1 MELSKLEE
9 GSEYVLQRLRE
20 AGSTEDLVL
29 ARKLSLDL
37 CHARQ
42 FALLASVTEALSRRC
57 PDDAQARRLH
67 AQALIEQ
74 GYATAAIELL
84 RPLATRLPATD
95 PEQAEVTGLLGRA
108 FKQIFLDANDKTGPM
123 ASDALAQA
131 VAYYRRSIEANAAD
145 TWHGVNLLA
154 LLVKARRLGLDPAPD
169 VTIDVLARKLI
180 SRLNKLPEAVRNVW
194 HLAALAE
201 ASLGLDDWAAVEG
214 ALHRYVADPGVR
226 AFHIAST
233 LKQFTEVWDI
243 EAVDDHGRAL
253 ANILRARLLSLS
265 TGEVLL
271 SARDLAAARS
281 TQPDAGQLEA
291 VLGELGTQTYRWYMT
306 GLKRAAGVCAIRHSL
321 GARIGTGWLAQ
332 ARDLGLEREE
342 LVVVTN
348 AHVVSGSGAQQSI
361 QPESAEVVFEANAPG
376 QSMGVREILY
386 SSPPDRHDY
395 SILRLSEQPA
405 AIEPLP
411 VARGLPLVEPS
422 TRVLVIGHPGGR
434 ELEFSMQDNELLDH
448 DGPTAGKPRSDG
460 VWRVHYRAPTEKGS
474 SGSPVFNG
482 SLWQVIALHRAGGK
496 RGMSRLNGKAGMYEA
511 NEGIA
516 IQSIRADV
524 ERQRGE

>member
-1 MELSKLEE
+1 MERDALVE
-9 GSEYVLQRLRE
+9 GTEYVLQRLRE
-20 AGSTEDLVL
+20 QASAADMVL

-37 CHARQ
+37 CQARQ
-42 FALLASVTEALSRRC
+42 FALLALVTEALSRRC
-57 PDDAQARRLH
+57 PDDALARRLY
-67 AQALIEQ
+67 AQALVEQ

-84 RPLATRLPATD
+84 KALAARLPTTD
-95 PEQAEVTGLLGRA
+95 PEYAEVIGLLGRA
-108 FKQIFLDANDKTGPM
+108 FKQIFLDASDKTGPM
-123 ASDALAQA
+123 ARDALALA
-131 VAYYRRSIEANAAD
+131 VAHYRLSIEAD
-145 TWHGVNLLA
+145 ELSPWHGVNLLA
-154 LLVKARRLGLDPAPD
+154 LLVRARCLGLDPAPD
-169 VTIDVLARKLI
+169 VKIDLLARKLI
-180 SRLNKLPEAVRNVW
+180 ARLDHLPEAVRDVW

-201 ASLGLDDWAAVEG
+201 ASLGLDDWQAVEA
-214 ALHRYVADPGVR
+214 ALHRYVANPDVR

-243 EAVDDHGRAL
+243 EAVDERGCAL

-271 SARDLAAARS
+271 SGRALAVARS

-306 GLKRAAGVCAIRHSL
+306 GLKRASGVCAIRHSL

-332 ARDLGLEREE
+332 ARDLGLEKEE

-348 AHVVSGSGAQQSI
+348 AHVVSDIGAQQSI
-361 QPESAEVVFEANAPG
+361 QPESAEVVFEANTPG
-376 QSMGVREILY
+376 QSLGVREILY

-395 SILRLSEQPA
+395 SILRLSEPPVS
-405 AIEPLP
+405 IEPLP
-411 VARGLPLVEPS
+411 VAKGLPLIEPS
-422 TRVLVIGHPGGR
+422 ARVLVIGHPGGR

-460 VWRVHYRAPTEKGS
+460 VWRVHYRAPTEQGS

-482 SLWQVIALHRAGGK
+482 GLWQVIALHHAGGK
-496 RGMSRLNGKAGMYEA
+496 LGMSRLNGKAGMYAA

-516 IQSIRADV
+516 IQSIRADI
-524 ERQRGE
+524 ERQRGG